1 MQSRLALVLGG
12 SGYVGQEVVRGL
24 VREGVRV
31 AFTYRTQGDL
41 ARELE
46 RETGAFAFETNL
58 SEANEIREL
67 FGKLDQSFGTPDIFV
82 HSAVKAC
89 SSGTLDVADD
99 LVDEMYAVNVRS
111 ILVSMQCIL
120 SRLSGRPLDVV
131 LTASQAGIAKIPASP
146 AFAATQAARLGLTQS
161 LAKELGPAKI
171 RINLVVLGLLAGGIS
186 SDLDPSRRA
195 EYEKFSAF
203 SRMGTSIEAARA
215 VVRFALTN
223 QWMTGSIVPLTG
235 GL

>member
-1 MQSRLALVLGG
+1 MQSRVALVLGG

-41 ARELE
+41 ARGIEQ
-46 RETGAFAFETNL
+46 ETGARAFETNL
-58 SEANEIREL
+58 AEPNEIRAL
-67 FGKLDQSFGTPDIFV
+67 FTKLDESFGTPDILV

-89 SSGTLDVADD
+89 RSGTLDVADA
-99 LVDEMYAVNVRS
+99 LADEMYAVNVRS
-111 ILVSMQCIL
+111 VIVALQCLLPRL
-120 SRLSGRPLDVV
+120 SRGPADIV
-131 LTASQAGIAKIPASP
+131 LTASQAGIAKVPASP
-146 AFAATQAARLGLTQS
+146 AFAATQSARLGLTQA

-171 RINLVVLGLLAGGIS
+171 RINLVVFGLLEGGIS
-186 SDLDPSRRA
+186 SELDASRRA

-203 SRMGTSIEAARA
+203 SRVGTSTEAARA